1 MEFFSTVLAA
11 GKEIVAIEPVVT
23 WNLYLTAMLVP
34 LSVMLLGAYLSNKM
48 KQSDEKDARIL
59 ALIEKVHIAD
69 LKCIIEKQQSH
80 HDILCNVKGKVESIY
95 NSMDTK
101 VDKDDCDR
109 LMKK

>member
-1 MEFFSTVLAA
+1 MDFISIVLAA
-11 GKEIVAIEPVVT
+11 GKEITATEPVIT
-23 WNLYLTAMLVP
+23 WNLFLTALLVP
-34 LSVMLLGAYLSNKM
+34 LSVVLLGAYLSNKM
-48 KQSDEKDARIL
+48 KQNDEKDARIL

-95 NSMDTK
+95 NAMDTK